1 MMERLSRYLSPLV
14 TVQDRM
20 PWFLP
25 VVGTVLLAV
34 SSNLIYDAS
43 KTVLGFAGGVVVILL
58 LVLFGVAIA
67 VLAYRRTPRPNYH
80 LKDKPHP
87 RKHSGLIALVSN
99 PRVVEKAI
107 EYHLPDLKCCWLV
120 VTPEMMGTGAD
131 IQRRYL
137 GRVTCHLAEITDEY
151 DSGGCNALV
160 RGIFTVEVA
169 REGLTPDQV
178 IADIT
183 GGTKPMTAG
192 MLIACLSGGYAV
204 EHVPTAFE
212 YDGPKKTRR
221 ATEPLDPIEIK
232 IQMTSHAL
240 EVGQD

>member
-1 MMERLSRYLSPLV
+1 MLNLVSRYVAPLV
-14 TVQDRM
+14 IVQDRM

-34 SSNLIYDAS
+34 ASNLIYDAA
-43 KTVLGFAGGVVVILL
+43 KTALGFGGGL
-58 LVLFGVAIA
+58 LVIGLLILFGAVLA
-67 VLAYRRTPRPNYH
+67 VLAYRRIPRPNYH
-80 LKDKPHP
+80 LKNKEHP
-87 RKHSGLIALVSN
+87 GKHVGLIALVSN

-120 VTPEMMGTGAD
+120 VTPEMMATGAE

-137 GRVTCHLAEITDEY
+137 GRVTCHLAEIEDEY
-151 DSGGCNALV
+151 DSAGCQALV
-160 RGIFTVEVA
+160 RRIFTVDSAEA
-169 REGLTPDQV
+169 GLLPAQV

-192 MLIACLSGGYAV
+192 MLMACVSGDYAV

-212 YDGPKKTRR
+212 LDPQTKGRKPIG
-221 ATEPLDPIEIK
+221 PLDPIQIA
-232 IQMTSHAL
+232 IRMTSPAS
-240 EVGQD
+240 EG